1 MANESCGRLAGRG
14 CLRTQIRLSER
25 VGRPKPMRSPGSRL
39 LRPAFPAQSFTAML
53 PRTISRGVV
62 CAGAP
67 AWYDVFVA
75 TRDVQG
81 GRLRQSPVER
91 SPLRSRA
98 LSFRGT
104 CLTGRPNGVARVHK
118 AVPLSVGRRLGQTPK
133 GRHRQSPDKCETPQ
147 SIRALSC
154 SDSCHP
160 LEARE
165 RREMHRGRPAVSS
178 LEDAIETNPR
188 TARSTPRLTP
198 RRCSEFELAD
208 RPCVSHGKPRPLQRP
223 ERSGVVSVA
232 LEGAE

>member
-67 AWYDVFVA
+67 RGTTCSLSHEMSRAGVS
-75 TRDVQG
+75 
-81 GRLRQSPVER
+81 GRAR
-91 SPLRSRA
+91 SSDSLLRSRA

-104 CLTGRPNGVARVHK
+104 CFTGRPNGVARVHK

-133 GRHRQSPDKCETPQ
+133 GRHRQSPDKCGTPQ

-165 RREMHRGRPAVSS
+165 RREMHRGRAGGF
-178 LEDAIETNPR
+178 E
-188 TARSTPRLTP
+188 P
-198 RRCSEFELAD
+198 RRRHRDQPAD
-208 RPCVSHGKPRPLQRP
+208 SPVHP
-223 ERSGVVSVA
+223 EVDAAPVFGI
-232 LEGAE
+232 